1 MEKTDVIKLNIKN
14 EGILIKHAV
23 NAKTR
28 LLDLYHNINL
38 YQKKKK
44 YPVKIRP
51 WQNILFFDG
60 QSM

>member
-44 YPVKIRP
+44 
-51 WQNILFFDG
+51 NTL
-60 QSM
+60 